1 MLPLPSSA
9 QPFGVYENPGL
20 RPTIQKPNFSGFRDL
35 WRKIYLSNHQ
45 HQAFFMGEL
54 MGYQFGISLGK
65 ILGKNPGIIIFQACS
80 DTDPISW
87 GFHTENKMQ
96 VIDGNWAFYHP
107 ASDANE
113 DSTIQNSAIGI
124 IKPCYKNG
132 VLSNKKWNHQIWGVD
147 QQYTGM

>member
-1 MLPLPSSA
+1 MLPLPSSTA
-9 QPFGVYENPGL
+9 VWGLWKSRFETNHPKAELFRFSWLVTKKLPIKSSTSSIFHGRTDGVS
-20 RPTIQKPNFSGFRDL
+20 TWD
-35 WRKIYLSNHQ
+35 
-45 HQAFFMGEL
+45 
-54 MGYQFGISLGK
+54 
-65 ILGKNPGIIIFQACS
+65 ILGKNPWEKSWDYHLPGLFGHRSWA
-80 DTDPISW
+80 SW

-124 IKPCYKNG
+124 IKPCYENG